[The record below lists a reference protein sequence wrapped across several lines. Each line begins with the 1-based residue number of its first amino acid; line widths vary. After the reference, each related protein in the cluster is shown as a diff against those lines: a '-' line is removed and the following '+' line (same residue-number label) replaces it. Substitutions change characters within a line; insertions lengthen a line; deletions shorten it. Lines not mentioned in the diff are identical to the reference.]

1 MKDCIFVSA
10 VLVALPGKA
19 AAVQAAIAD
28 VITPTCQEEGCI
40 SYVAHVSTSDCNRFL
55 FFEEWTSQD
64 DLDEHLKSPHLTS
77 FVGKVGPLLA
87 GAPEV
92 HVWKAL

>member
-1 MKDCIFVSA
+1 MKERVFVSA

-19 AAVQAAIAD
+19 GAVQAAIQD
-28 VITPTCQEEGCI
+28 VVTPTCQEDGCI
-40 SYVAHVSTSDCNRFL
+40 SYVAHVSASDCNRFL
-55 FFEEWTSQD
+55 FFEEWTSQG
-64 DLDEHLKSPHLTS
+64 DLDVHLKSPHLTN